1 MTDIQTMQRTLKL
14 NNNKI
19 NNPILKNGQDLKK
32 KCLVKEEMQIANKHI
47 THESQ
52 YHL

>member
-32 KCLVKEEMQIANKHI
+32 KMPRQRRNADSK
-47 THESQ
+47 
-52 YHL
+52 